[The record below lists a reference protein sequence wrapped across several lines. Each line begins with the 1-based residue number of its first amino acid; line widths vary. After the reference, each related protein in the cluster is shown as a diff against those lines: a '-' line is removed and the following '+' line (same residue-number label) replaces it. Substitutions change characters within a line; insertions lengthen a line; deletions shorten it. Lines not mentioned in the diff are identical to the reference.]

1 MKDIY
6 IVESFEDNN
15 WIKQSYHQNE
25 EWALINAD
33 VTYTSRKC
41 AVRVIKDG
49 KIFYEI
55 RADV

>member
-6 IVESFEDNN
+6 IVESFEDNE
-15 WIKQSYHQNE
+15 WGSRSYHKNE